1 MENLKRNYLIPQNI
15 EGKHSDLERSVT
27 LVNSDE
33 AAAIFAAACSQMLD
47 INKWHKLIG
56 SASAHFA
63 LKDANGDDI
72 NPPAKVGN
80 YIRIDI
86 PGPGPSS
93 GDGYDWARVELIDDH
108 RNATGEEESMGMRVR
123 SSKNPKRKDA
133 EVAHFFT
140 GDATSVFIIHR
151 KANVVTSSYHGRNE
165 KLNTDTEKVYDKI
178 RNAIV
183 GTGAFTGLSEL
194 QWSLLISAFIKKED

>member
-1 MENLKRNYLIPQNI
+1 MENSKSNYLIPQNI
-15 EGKHSDLERSVT
+15 EGKPTDVEHSVT
-27 LVNSDE
+27 VANSEE
-33 AAAIFAAACSQMLD
+33 AAEIFKTACSKMLE

-56 SASAHFA
+56 SASAHF
-63 LKDANGDDI
+63 KDANGDDI
-72 NPPAKVGN
+72 NPPAKVGD

-93 GDGYDWARVELIDDH
+93 GDGYDWVRVELMDDH
-108 RNATGEEESMGMRVR
+108 RNATCEEESMGMRVR
-123 SSKNPKRKDA
+123 SSKNPKQNDA

-183 GTGAFTGLSEL
+183 GTGAFIGLSEL
-194 QWSLLISAFIKKED
+194 QWSFLMSAFVKKEN